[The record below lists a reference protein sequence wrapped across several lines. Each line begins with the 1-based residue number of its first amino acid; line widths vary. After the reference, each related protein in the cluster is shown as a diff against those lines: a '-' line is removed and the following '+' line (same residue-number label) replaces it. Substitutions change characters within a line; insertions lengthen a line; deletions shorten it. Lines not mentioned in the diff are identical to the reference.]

1 LTEVISAVGDIHA
14 PDGSTTVRRERI
26 ASDAESITTL
36 GSLRT
41 HDEKLRGIAVA
52 QSPGEAPD
60 ARAICDSIDA
70 ITARRPRSPQ
80 EPRGESDPLV
90 VEATGL
96 MAQPSRQAVLAA
108 IGAPRTVAAQSAD
121 NTHVTVSH
129 RAETE

>member
-1 LTEVISAVGDIHA
+1 
-14 PDGSTTVRRERI
+14 
-26 ASDAESITTL
+26 
-36 GSLRT
+36 
-41 HDEKLRGIAVA
+41 VA

-108 IGAPRTVAAQSAD
+108 IRVSCRSPFDAQTHPLALKSHFQLRVREAD
-121 NTHVTVSH
+121 ASLLSFVV
-129 RAETE
+129 

>member
-1 LTEVISAVGDIHA
+1 
-14 PDGSTTVRRERI
+14 
-26 ASDAESITTL
+26 
-36 GSLRT
+36 
-41 HDEKLRGIAVA
+41 VA

-96 MAQPSRQAVLAA
+96 MAQPSRRAVLAA

-121 NTHVTVSH
+121 NTHVYGVTSS
-129 RAETE
+129 RN